1 MSLVFSD
8 GGHTVFSRAIT
19 LIKLKGSLTAVKLP
33 ILVFWKLGRKAMDND
48 NQNKENRKKDL
59 RDISELVKMIISSF
73 LARIIA
79 LAAAV
84 LLLIFLIIPLIER
97 LIQLIFPDF
106 SWEYLLEALHSIW
119 EMILG

>member
-1 MSLVFSD
+1 
-8 GGHTVFSRAIT
+8 
-19 LIKLKGSLTAVKLP
+19 
-33 ILVFWKLGRKAMDND
+33 MDND

-73 LARIIA
+73 LARIVT

-119 EMILG
+119 EMILGK